1 MATVKIHHA
10 GSGEVAAETPSRR
23 IVAAASH
30 TVEVTGADGR
40 AITLKKPAPLA
51 RLDFA
56 KAAGSAEI
64 NQLYLAEVMHLP
76 YVAAIDGAVVVTPA
90 SEGELRALYARLGD
104 DGNEA
109 AQLGVLEHFSPK
121 PRAEAET
128 ELKNS

>member
-1 MATVKIHHA
+1 MVRVTVN
-10 GSGEVAAETPSRR
+10 AADDSPAARL
-23 IVAAASH
+23 VAAASQP
-30 TVEVTGADGR
+30 VEVVDALGR
-40 AITLKKPAPLA
+40 TITLKKPAPLA

-56 KAAGSAEI
+56 KAAGGAEI

-76 YVAAIDGAVVVTPA
+76 YVAAIDGAIVVTPA

>member
-1 MATVKIHHA
+1 MVRVTVN
-10 GSGEVAAETPSRR
+10 AADDSPAARL
-23 IVAAASH
+23 VAAASQP
-30 TVEVTGADGR
+30 VEVVDAAGR
-40 AITLKKPAPLA
+40 TITLRKPAPLA

-56 KAAGSAEI
+56 KAAGGAEI

-76 YVAAIDGAVVVTPA
+76 YVAAIDGAIVVTPA
-90 SEGELRALYARLGD
+90 SDGELRALYARLGD

>member
-1 MATVKIHHA
+1 MVRVTVNA
-10 GSGEVAAETPSRR
+10 GDESPAARL
-23 IVAAASH
+23 VAAASQP
-30 TVEVTGADGR
+30 VEVVDALGR
-40 AITLKKPAPLA
+40 TITLKKPAPLA

-56 KAAGSAEI
+56 KAAGGAEI

-76 YVAAIDGAVVVTPA
+76 YVAAIDGAIVVTPA